1 MLGKYVGQM
10 VELVYMDRAGQI
22 TQRQIRINSMRG
34 GVIRASDGMEGLPR
48 TFLEQNILAWRP
60 VADRNRKGEL
70 KYAERL

>member
-1 MLGKYVGQM
+1 MLGKYVGQL

-22 TQRQIRINSMRG
+22 TQRQIRVNSVRG
-34 GVIRASDGMEGLPR
+34 GMIRASDGKEGAPR

-60 VADRNRKGEL
+60 VTDRNRKGEI